1 MEKGNTDISSPSGKH
16 PLNPAFYR
24 ACQKEDWQGRID
36 GEGAEHLRWHQVI
49 RTIDL
54 NIDPL
59 SLRAATD
66 HPFVLLGFACDEG
79 VRRNLGRIG
88 AKDGPQAMRKALSNL
103 PIHHA
108 GLQLRDAGDVLC
120 PDGQLEAAQEQL
132 GLAISKILTQGGFPI
147 VLGGGHEVTYG
158 HYLGHN
164 LYLHENSPACLSTFG
179 IINFD
184 AHFDNREPGENG
196 PSSGTGFWQI
206 EQDLKN
212 LHPDG
217 PAQTNGTSRSAFHY
231 LAIGIQQT
239 GNTKALFDR
248 AAHSGTQYI
257 PAGEFSEKNQEQNT
271 KALKEF
277 LSKIENLYLTIDLDV
292 FASAYAPGVSAP
304 TALGL
309 IPDSYFFSVLNLIL
323 QSGKLR
329 SVDFAE
335 LNPSLD
341 QDQRTAR
348 LAAALI
354 SHIVNQLLKE
364 D

>member
-1 MEKGNTDISSPSGKH
+1 METRNTDISSPSGKH

-24 ACQKEDWQGRID
+24 AGQKEDWQGRID

-49 RTIDL
+49 RAIDL
-54 NIDPL
+54 NNEPL
-59 SLRAATD
+59 SLGETTD

-79 VRRNLGRIG
+79 VRRNKGRTG
-88 AKDGPQAMRKALSNL
+88 AKDGPQAIRKALSNL
-103 PIHHA
+103 PIHHP
-108 GLQLRDAGDVLC
+108 GLQLRDAGDVIC
-120 PDGQLEAAQEQL
+120 PDGRLEAAQEQL
-132 GLAISKILTQGGFPI
+132 GLAIGKILAQGGFPI

-158 HYLGHN
+158 HYLGIKKWVGSSN
-164 LYLHENSPACLSTFG
+164 LG

-184 AHFDNREPGENG
+184 AHFDNRESGENG

-217 PAQTNGTSRSAFHY
+217 AAQTNDTSSSAFNY
-231 LAIGIQQT
+231 LAIGIQRM

-248 AAHSGTQYI
+248 AARSGTQFI
-257 PAGEFSEKNQEQNT
+257 PAGEFSEKNQDRHFRTIQ
-271 KALKEF
+271 EF
-277 LSKIENLYLTIDLDV
+277 LVKTDDIYLTIDLDV

-309 IPDSYFFSVLNLIL
+309 VPDAYFFSVMSLIL

-335 LNPSLD
+335 LNPSMD
-341 QDQRTAR
+341 QDQRTTR

-354 SHIVNQLLKE
+354 SMIT
-364 D
+364 DPFTI

>member
-1 MEKGNTDISSPSGKH
+1 MEKRETN
-16 PLNPAFYR
+16 LNPDFYR
-24 ACQKEDWQGRID
+24 AGHKEDWQGRID
-36 GEGAEHLRWHQVI
+36 GDGAEHLRWHQVI
-49 RTIDL
+49 RTLDL
-54 NIDPL
+54 SMETVLVQPSI
-59 SLRAATD
+59 
-66 HPFVLLGFACDEG
+66 VLLGFACDEG
-79 VRRNLGRIG
+79 VRRNMGRTG
-88 AKDGPQAMRKALSNL
+88 AKDGPQAIRKALSNL
-103 PIHHA
+103 PSH
-108 GLQLRDAGDVLC
+108 LPSLKLFDAGDIIC
-120 PDGQLEAAQEQL
+120 PGTSLEEAQQQL
-132 GLAISKILTQGGFPI
+132 GLAISKILTQGGFPL

-158 HYLGHN
+158 HFLGIKKWGSSN
-164 LYLHENSPACLSTFG
+164 LG

-196 PSSGTGFWQI
+196 TSSGTGFWQI
-206 EQDLKN
+206 EQDQKKVN
-212 LHPDG
+212 
-217 PAQTNGTSRSAFHY
+217 SALHY

-248 AAHSGTQYI
+248 ANHTGTI
-257 PAGEFSEKNQEQNT
+257 ILSAPDFNEKNQGQNT
-271 KALKEF
+271 KVLREF

-309 IPDSYFFSVLNLIL
+309 IPDSYFFIILNLIL

-335 LNPSLD
+335 LNPTLD

-354 SHIVNQLLKE
+354 DHIVNQLLNE
-364 D
+364 E

>member
-1 MEKGNTDISSPSGKH
+1 MEKRETN
-16 PLNPAFYR
+16 LNPAFYR
-24 ACQKEDWQGRID
+24 AGHKEDWQGRID
-36 GEGAEHLRWHQVI
+36 GDGAEHLRWHQVI
-49 RTIDL
+49 RTLDL
-54 NIDPL
+54 SMETVLVQPSI
-59 SLRAATD
+59 
-66 HPFVLLGFACDEG
+66 VLLGFACDEG
-79 VRRNLGRIG
+79 VRRNMGRTG
-88 AKDGPQAMRKALSNL
+88 AKDGPQAIRKALSNL
-103 PIHHA
+103 PSH
-108 GLQLRDAGDVLC
+108 LPSLKLFDAGDIICL
-120 PDGQLEAAQEQL
+120 GTSLEEAQQQL
-132 GLAISKILTQGGFPI
+132 GLAISKILTQGGFPL

-158 HYLGHN
+158 HFLGIKKWGSSN
-164 LYLHENSPACLSTFG
+164 LG

-196 PSSGTGFWQI
+196 NNSGTGFWQI
-206 EQDLKN
+206 EQDQKKVN
-212 LHPDG
+212 
-217 PAQTNGTSRSAFHY
+217 SALHY

-248 AAHSGTQYI
+248 ANHTGTI
-257 PAGEFSEKNQEQNT
+257 ILSAPDFNEKNQGQNT
-271 KALKEF
+271 KVLREF

-309 IPDSYFFSVLNLIL
+309 IPDSYFFIILNLIL

-335 LNPSLD
+335 LNPTLD

-354 SHIVNQLLKE
+354 DHIVNQLLNE
-364 D
+364 E

>member
-1 MEKGNTDISSPSGKH
+1 MEKRETN
-16 PLNPAFYR
+16 LNPAFYR
-24 ACQKEDWQGRID
+24 TGHREDWQGRID
-36 GEGAEHLRWHQVI
+36 GDRAEHLRWHQVI
-49 RTIDL
+49 RTLDL
-54 NIDPL
+54 NMETVLIQP
-59 SLRAATD
+59 SI
-66 HPFVLLGFACDEG
+66 VLLGFACDEG
-79 VRRNLGRIG
+79 VRRNMGRTG
-88 AKDGPQAMRKALSNL
+88 AKDGPQAIRKALSNL
-103 PIHHA
+103 PIHHP
-108 GLQLRDAGDVLC
+108 GLQLRDAGDVIC
-120 PDGQLEAAQEQL
+120 PDGQLEEAQQQL
-132 GLAISKILTQGGFPI
+132 GLAISKILTQGGFPL

-158 HYLGHN
+158 HFLGIKKWGSSN
-164 LYLHENSPACLSTFG
+164 LG

-196 PSSGTGFWQI
+196 TSSGTGFWQI

-212 LHPDG
+212 LHLAEMNRPASAEMNKSPKPDNDLH
-217 PAQTNGTSRSAFHY
+217 PAFNY
-231 LAIGIQQT
+231 LAIGIQRM

-248 AAHSGTQYI
+248 AARSNTQFI
-257 PAGEFSEKNQEQNT
+257 PADEFSEKKQDQHIRT
-271 KALKEF
+271 IQEF
-277 LSKIENLYLTIDLDV
+277 LAKIDDLYLTIDLDV

-309 IPDSYFFSVLNLIL
+309 IPDAYFFIILNLIL

-354 SHIVNQLLKE
+354 SMIIDQRTI
-364 D
+364 